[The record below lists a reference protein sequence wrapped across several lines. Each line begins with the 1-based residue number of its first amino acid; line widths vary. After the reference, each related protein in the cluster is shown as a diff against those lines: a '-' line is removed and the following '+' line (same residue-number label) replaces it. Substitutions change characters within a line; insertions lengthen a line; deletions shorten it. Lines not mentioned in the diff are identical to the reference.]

1 MNRVFLVEEKDVP
14 AVRLQGAIEEA
25 GSDEPVIH
33 KDDQVINGD
42 DFIFSPR
49 RLMVTSLVYPA
60 CESEPP
66 TTTVFDPS

>member
-33 KDDQVINGD
+33 KDDQVINVD
-42 DFIFSPR
+42 DFIFTTSPYGHTTGIS
-49 RLMVTSLVYPA
+49 RLRIQATNDHCL
-60 CESEPP
+60 
-66 TTTVFDPS
+66 

>member
-1 MNRVFLVEEKDVP
+1 MRVEMNRVFLVEEKDVP

-42 DFIFSPR
+42 DFIFTPSPHTR
-49 RLMVTSLVYPA
+49 CHNRPA
-60 CESEPP
+60 
-66 TTTVFDPS
+66 

>member
-42 DFIFSPR
+42 DFIFTPSPYGHITGIS
-49 RLMVTSLVYPA
+49 RLRIRATNDHCL
-60 CESEPP
+60 
-66 TTTVFDPS
+66 